1 MSQLK
6 YMKMGVTVGASISK
20 ETILSKLINMVH
32 VFRVNVADKPFDDVQ
47 KKYIDTIL
55 KIDDSKTI
63 ILETKGEEVS
73 IKNISP
79 VSCTIGQTIAI
90 EYSQI
95 QEEDTNSL
103 FLNYAFLPQ
112 IPKGTQI
119 SFEWSN
125 IILEVVDN
133 DDDKVTCKVIKGG
146 KTSLGQ
152 RVIFSWYIP
161 KLSFL
166 SDKDKKDVIR
176 GIHSGVNLLAASSV
190 KSAEDII
197 DMKRFLDSQ
206 EAYGIKVYARLHKA
220 EAYEH
225 IDAIIHAADGILL
238 SSGDDK
244 RMQGKMDE
252 LSLIHKVK
260 SLGKPVM
267 ICLHAA
273 LMQNTK
279 KLGNLL
285 QSYAQAGVDMI
296 MVEEDITEVK
306 SPLDPLSTI
315 INFLIEWE
323 QKGTQTIAGYDL
335 SYTYRDEV
343 DESAYL
349 VSLLPRVI
357 EDTAARVAIC
367 YTAGGLT
374 SARIA
379 SLKLNIPVIVF
390 TRNDFIYRYNNLLRG
405 VKGYKIWQTSTYSE
419 LKQIGKEMIRIHFK
433 GNISLDDKVIII
445 NAIETDV
452 DQSIDGII
460 NGIELYKFKS
470 I

>member
-6 YMKMGVTVGASISK
+6 YMKMWVTVWASISK

-63 ILETKGEEVS
+63 VLETKGEEVS
-73 IKNISP
+73 IRNIPNVVCSAW
-79 VSCTIGQTIAI
+79 QTITI

-95 QEEDTNSL
+95 HEEDEKVI
-103 FLNYAFLPQ
+103 FVNYAFLPQ
-112 IPKGTQI
+112 MPRGTQL
-119 SFEWSN
+119 SFEGSKV
-125 IILEVVDN
+125 ILEVIDN
-133 DDDKVTCKVIKGG
+133 DDDKATCTVITGG

-152 RVIFSWYIP
+152 KVIFAWYVP

-166 SDKDKKDVIR
+166 SDKDKKDVIW

-190 KSAEDII
+190 KTAEDIV

-206 EAYGIKVYARLHKA
+206 EAYGIKVYARLHRI
-220 EAYEH
+220 EAYDH
-225 IDAIIHAADGILL
+225 IDAIVHAADGILL
-238 SSGDDK
+238 GSGDIGW
-244 RMQGKMDE
+244 MEWKMDE
-252 LSLIHKVK
+252 LTLIQKIK

-267 ICLHAA
+267 LCLHAG
-273 LMQNTK
+273 LMK
-279 KLGNLL
+279 SDDKLRKLMHL
-285 QSYAQAGVDMI
+285 YAAAWVDMI

-315 INFLIEWE
+315 TNFLIEWE
-323 QKGTQTIAGYDL
+323 QKNIANIAGYDL
-335 SYTYRDEV
+335 SYMYNGVV
-343 DESAYL
+343 DESSYL
-349 VSLLPRVI
+349 VSLLPRI
-357 EDTAARVAIC
+357 IADTGARVAIC

-405 VKGYKIWQTSTYSE
+405 IKGYKIWQTSTYSE

-460 NGIELYKFKS
+460 NGVELYKFKN

>member
-6 YMKMGVTVGASISK
+6 YMKMWVTVWASISK

-32 VFRVNVADKPFDDVQ
+32 VFRVNVAHKPFDDVQ

-63 ILETKGEEVS
+63 ILETKWEEVS
-73 IKNISP
+73 IRNIPAISYS
-79 VSCTIGQTIAI
+79 VWQTITI

-95 QEEDTNSL
+95 HEDDESIL
-103 FLNYAFLPQ
+103 FVNYAFLPQ
-112 IPKGTQI
+112 MPRGTQLA
-119 SFEWSN
+119 FEGSS
-125 IILEVVDN
+125 IILEVTDN
-133 DDDKVTCKVIKGG
+133 DDDKATCKVITAGT
-146 KTSLGQ
+146 TSLGQ
-152 RVIFSWYIP
+152 KVTFAWYVP

-176 GIHSGVNLLAASSV
+176 GIHSGVNLLAASAV
-190 KSAEDII
+190 KTADDIV

-206 EAYGIKVYARLHKA
+206 EAHGIKVYARLHRP
-220 EAYEH
+220 EAYDQ
-225 IDAIIHAADGILL
+225 IDAIIHAADGILIG
-238 SSGDDK
+238 SGDIAW
-244 RMQGKMDE
+244 MGSKMDE
-252 LSLIHKVK
+252 ITLIQRIK

-267 ICLHAA
+267 VCLHAA
-273 LMQNTK
+273 LMEDTDV
-279 KLGNLL
+279 LRRLMHV
-285 QSYAQAGVDMI
+285 YAAAWVDMI

-306 SPLDPLSTI
+306 APLDPLSMI

-323 QKGTQTIAGYDL
+323 QQWTQAISWYDL
-335 SYTYRDEV
+335 SYVYNNEV
-343 DESAYL
+343 DESSYL
-349 VSLLPRVI
+349 VSLLPRI
-357 EDTAARVAIC
+357 IADTGARVAIC

-405 VKGYKIWQTSTYSE
+405 IKGYKIWQTSTYSE